1 MTPNSFRIIALTL
14 WFLLRAGAYAQE
26 PRVQEIP
33 LPKDAKEISYMKS
46 RGDIRMT
53 FPGDMKKAGEFYQSE
68 LSQKQWTKSTKD
80 NIQKSFWVQTFKKQN
95 LELVVRTSNNTDGG
109 CEIRLTPKGFLWDED
124 FAPRPEDIPIPDNT
138 QQLKYD
144 DFFTSIEFQHDD
156 SPKQLID
163 FYASKLDSK
172 TWSNSSVAQS
182 SERSGV
188 LQRTSGTAS
197 IAIYVDVEKG
207 KSNVRIKTKGMS
219 WDKIKLANA
228 EAKKTTKEATNTT
241 DRNANA
247 PNRINKPIRGIE
259 KLEKLPSIASVT
271 IDGKK
276 TPLTEIFAYELIAY
290 GKWRTHVVAT
300 AQPVKQDALLK
311 LLQANV
317 PEEKWGD
324 QWKLPAPNVVL
335 ILDDDDSLWSVHL
348 YADKVPGSST
358 AVTGEAVVEDG
369 RARGHAKLKPQ
380 KFFEHSYEAEI
391 TFDQPLL
398 NPKSVPRK
406 LLENA
411 PKLENAGKIIMAGK
425 TFSLPYVTAY
435 EERKD
440 SRSVIHVVLTEKPID
455 SSKILASLKQSGE
468 VAMSVVGFQTHID
481 FAIDENDILSSMSL
495 WCDGASVNWSG
506 NDSIQSSVQS
516 EGGRIRGTSK
526 TTAQEKVFGKSLEF
540 QASFDTS
547 ILRASPSK

>member
-1 MTPNSFRIIALTL
+1 MKLHALPNVALTL
-14 WFLLRAGAYAQE
+14 WLVLNSISYAQE
-26 PRVQEIP
+26 ARVQEIP
-33 LPKDAKEISYMKS
+33 LPKDAKEISYLKS
-46 RGDIRMT
+46 RGDIRMKLA
-53 FPGDMKKAGEFYQSE
+53 GDMKKAGEFYRSE
-68 LSQKQWTKSTKD
+68 LTQKQWTKSAKD
-80 NIQKSFWVQTFKKQN
+80 NLQKTFWVQTFKKQN
-95 LELVVRTSNNTDGG
+95 LELVVRTSNNSDEE
-109 CEIRLTPKGFLWDED
+109 CDIRLTPKGFLWDED

-144 DFFTSIEFQHDD
+144 DFFTSIEFQHAD

-172 TWSNSSVAQS
+172 TWTNSSGDQS

-197 IAIYVDVEKG
+197 IAIHINVEKG
-207 KSNVRIKTKGMS
+207 KSNVRIKTQGMS

-228 EAKKTTKEATNTT
+228 EAKKITKEATHTT

-247 PNRINKPIRGIE
+247 PNRISKPKRGME

-324 QWKLPAPNVVL
+324 QWKLPSPHVRL
-335 ILDDDDSLWSVHL
+335 ILDDDDSLWSVQL

-358 AVTGEAVVEDG
+358 EVTGEAIVEDG
-369 RARGHAKLKPQ
+369 RARGTAKLKQQ
-380 KFFEHSYEAEI
+380 KFFEHSYEAELS
-391 TFDQPLL
+391 FDVPLL
-398 NPKSVPRK
+398 ASTATPRK

-411 PKLENAGKIIMAGK
+411 PKLENAGKIVMAGK

-435 EERKD
+435 EERKA

-455 SSKILASLKQSGE
+455 SAKILASLKQSGK
-468 VAMSVVGFQTHID
+468 VGMSVIGIQTQID
-481 FAIDENDILSSMSL
+481 FAIDENDTLSSMSL
-495 WCDGASVNWSG
+495 WCDGASVTWSG
-506 NDSIQSSVQS
+506 NDSIQSFVQS

-526 TTAQEKVFGKSLEF
+526 TTTQEKVFGKPLDF

-547 ILRASPSK
+547 FLRASTSK